1 MFPGMPMPMPMTKSP
16 WLVGEETLF
25 ATYPLWGRAGL
36 SCLLSKGFE
45 SLWELIDKTW
55 RRHKDQQRL

>member
-1 MFPGMPMPMPMTKSP
+1 MPMTMTKSP